1 MARAEIGMVYDRA
14 FPAGAVADYARRVEA
29 AGLDQLWL
37 IEDCFYTAGI
47 SLAATALAATER
59 IGVGLG
65 IMPAVARAAPITAME
80 VATLAE
86 IAPGRFFPG
95 IGHGVQEWM
104 AQMGVRPASPLAAL
118 EETISA
124 VRRLLAGEEV
134 TVAGRHVQLDR
145 VRLEQPPTVVPPIV
159 AGVQQTKSLA
169 VAGRVAD
176 GVILVEGAG
185 PTYVRW
191 ALEQAGNPAGFRVV
205 TFTMMAVSDDRR
217 EAYGWVAPF
226 VAGLIRERRPAF
238 LVLPF
243 FDEMYRRVE
252 RGGADALVDM
262 PADHWREIGA
272 IGTLDDAH
280 AHVDALDD
288 AGVSSINVFPGDD
301 LDTAHHQ
308 IDAAAALT
316 RR

>member
-1 MARAEIGMVYDRA
+1 MARAEIGMVFDRA
-14 FPAGAVADYARRVEA
+14 FPAASVGDYARRVEA

-47 SLAATALAATER
+47 SLAATALASTER

-65 IMPAVARAAPITAME
+65 IMPAVARAVPITAME
-80 VATLAE
+80 IATLAN

-95 IGHGVQEWM
+95 IGHGVQDWM
-104 AQMGVRPASPLAAL
+104 GQMGVRPASPLAAL
-118 EETISA
+118 DETISS

-134 TVAGRHVQLDR
+134 TLDGREVRLDR
-145 VRLEQPPTVVPPIV
+145 VRLDQPPAVVPPVV

-191 ALEQAGNPAGFRVV
+191 ALEQAGGPDPFRVV

-226 VAGLIRERRPAF
+226 VAGLITERRPAF
-238 LVLPF
+238 TVLPF
-243 FDEMYRRVE
+243 FDEMFERVE
-252 RGGADALVDM
+252 RGGADALLDM
-262 PADHWREIGA
+262 PADHWREFGA

-280 AHVDALDD
+280 AHLESLEA
-288 AGVSSINVFPGDD
+288 AGVSSVNVFPGDD
-301 LDTAHHQ
+301 LGVALGQ
-308 IDAAAALT
+308 IDGVAALA